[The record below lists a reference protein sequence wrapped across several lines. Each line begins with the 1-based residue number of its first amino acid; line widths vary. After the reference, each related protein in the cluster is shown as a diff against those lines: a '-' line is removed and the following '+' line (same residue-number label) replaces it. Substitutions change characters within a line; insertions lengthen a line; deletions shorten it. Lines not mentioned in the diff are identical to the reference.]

1 MSAASGDADRAG
13 GSHGSATASPWVRRH
28 AGLVPAGGAVLDLA
42 CGDGRHARL
51 FARRGHPVVAV
62 DIDLTGLGD
71 LAGDPRVE
79 AIEADLEAGPW
90 PLGDRRF
97 AGIVVVNY
105 LWRPPMPLIAGGV
118 QEGGALI
125 YETFAIGNERF
136 GRPRNPDYL
145 LRPGELLQAFHDGFE
160 LVAYEHGVVEQPRP
174 AMIQRIATVK
184 AAG

>member
-1 MSAASGDADRAG
+1 MTAAPGAKDRPARHPG
-13 GSHGSATASPWVRRH
+13 PATPSPWVRRH

-42 CGDGRHARL
+42 CGNGRHARL
-51 FARRGHPVVAV
+51 FARRGHPVVAL

-79 AIEADLEAGPW
+79 AIQADLEAGRW

-105 LWRPPMPLIAGGV
+105 LWRPLMPLIAAAV

-125 YETFAIGNERF
+125 YETFAIGNERY
-136 GRPRNPDYL
+136 GRPRNPDHL

-160 LVAYEHGVVEQPRP
+160 LVAYEHGLVERPRAAVV
-174 AMIQRIATVK
+174 QRIAAIK
-184 AAG
+184 SAG

>member
-1 MSAASGDADRAG
+1 MSAAPGDADRAG
-13 GSHGSATASPWVRRH
+13 RPHGSAAPSPWVRRH

-71 LAGDPRVE
+71 LAGDPRVA

-105 LWRPPMPLIAGGV
+105 LWRPLMPLIAAAV
-118 QEGGALI
+118 DEGGALI
-125 YETFAIGNERF
+125 YETFAIGNERY
-136 GRPRNPDYL
+136 GRPRNPDHL
-145 LRPGELLQAFHDGFE
+145 LRPGELLQTFHDGFRM
-160 LVAYEHGVVEQPRP
+160 VAYEHGVVEAPRP

-184 AAG
+184 SAG